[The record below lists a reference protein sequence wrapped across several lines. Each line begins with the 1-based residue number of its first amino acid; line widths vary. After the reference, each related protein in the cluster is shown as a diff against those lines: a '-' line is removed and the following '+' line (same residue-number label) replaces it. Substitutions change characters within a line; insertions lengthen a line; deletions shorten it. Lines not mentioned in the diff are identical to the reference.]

1 MDFQGATLNL
11 TDIQRNDRG
20 NYICVAD
27 NNVKPPDSFK
37 VEVIVF
43 FKPSCRP
50 VQSTVGQAQNR
61 RFNAKL
67 ECIVAG
73 MKKYFMSNGI
83 YVQNMHIHIYM
94 YKICIFTYICAKYA
108 YSHNCL

>member
-43 FKPSCRP
+43 FQPSCRP

-83 YVQNMHIHIYM
+83 YVQNMNNHIIVF
-94 YKICIFTYICAKYA
+94 KI
-108 YSHNCL
+108 SL